1 MKLLLLLLMAF
12 GIISQADNGIK
23 NVSKHRLG
31 EKTGLHMNERIS
43 GIWKLKEDTNSHNYF
58 VLQNDDAE
66 KDFVITYMNR
76 GGDNRG
82 LEHGTLYFLDLNGS
96 KYMACSN
103 WNWQHSGWIFLK
115 VSQVGKFDITAQL
128 VVDTNIHK
136 MKSSEELRAHFVKNA
151 NNPAFVGDT
160 LHFRKKF
167 TFNDW
172 R

>member
-1 MKLLLLLLMAF
+1 MAF

-23 NVSKHRLG
+23 NASQHDLG
-31 EKTGLHMNERIS
+31 KKKGLHMDKPLE

-58 VLQNDDAE
+58 VLQRDE
-66 KDFVITYMNR
+66 KEKIFVTTYMDH

-82 LEHGTLYFLDLNGS
+82 IEHGTLYFLDLNGTQ
-96 KYMACSN
+96 YMASTN
-103 WNWQHSGWIFLK
+103 WDWQQSGWVFLK

-128 VVDTNIHK
+128 VVDTNIYK

-160 LHFRKKF
+160 LHFRKRF
-167 TFNDW
+167 TFNEW